1 MNGNFT
7 FGSAPRGV
15 GAFLLEA
22 VLRMPE
28 QNIEAY
34 VQSVMERY
42 RQHVNPGL
50 ASLMQFMG
58 FDSVEVE
65 AEGCTVRDAHGREF
79 LDCLGGFGV
88 MTLGHRHPHVIAAVK
103 AQLDKAP
110 LSSRV
115 LFGEP
120 QARLAEMLAQV
131 TPGDLQFCFFCNSGA
146 EAIEGA
152 LKMARLATGRTHFV
166 AAQDA
171 FHGKTLG
178 ALSASGR
185 EVYKT
190 PFQPLVPGFTH
201 VPFGDAAAIADA
213 LTDDTAAVLLEPIQG
228 EAGVIVPPDGYLKEV
243 ENLCRARGVLL
254 IADEIQTGLAR
265 TGKMFAVEHEGVC
278 PDMMCLAK
286 ALGGGVMPM
295 GAIVGTASVWKPLES
310 NPLLHSSTFG
320 GNPLACAA
328 GVAALEVL
336 TQENFPEKA
345 ANRGRQLLDALR
357 AVQSDFPDAIAAVR
371 GKGLLIGVEFTDED
385 IAGLVIAGLAQRRV
399 IAAYTL
405 NNPKVIRFEPP
416 LVITEDQIAAAAA
429 AFRAAVAQTMELVAD
444 L

>member
-1 MNGNFT
+1 MEADRAMNQRVN
-7 FGSAPRGV
+7 GS
-15 GAFLLEA
+15 
-22 VLRMPE
+22 VLKMPPQSVE
-28 QNIEAY
+28 SY

-88 MTLGHRHPHVIAAVK
+88 MTLGHRHPHVVAAVK
-103 AQLDKAP
+103 EQLDKAP

-115 LFGEP
+115 LFNEP
-120 QARLAEMLAQV
+120 QARLAEMLANLA
-131 TPGDLQFCFFCNSGA
+131 PGDLQFCFFCNSGA

-152 LKMARLATGRTHFV
+152 LKIARLATGKTHFV
-166 AAQDA
+166 AAQNA

-185 EVYKT
+185 EVYKQ

-213 LTDDTAAVLLEPIQG
+213 ITDDTAAVLLEPVQG
-228 EAGVIVPPDGYLKEV
+228 EAGVIVPPTGYLKEV
-243 ENLCRARGVLL
+243 ESLCRARGVLF

-286 ALGGGVMPM
+286 ALGGGVMPI
-295 GAIVGTASVWKPLES
+295 GAIVGTADIWKSLES

-336 TQENFPEKA
+336 TRENFPEKA
-345 ANRGRQLLDALR
+345 AKRGRQLMDALQ
-357 AVQSDFPDAIAAVR
+357 AVQSDFPDAIAEVR
-371 GKGLLIGVEFTDED
+371 GKGLLIGVEFTNED

-416 LVITEDQIAAAAA
+416 LLITEDQIATAAAV
-429 AFRAAVAQTMELVAD
+429 FREAVEQTMELVAD

>member
-1 MNGNFT
+1 MNQRVN
-7 FGSAPRGV
+7 
-15 GAFLLEA
+15 EA
-22 VLRMPE
+22 VWEMPE
-28 QNIEAY
+28 QSVASY
-34 VQSVMERY
+34 VQAVMECY
-42 RQHVNPGL
+42 RQHINPSL
-50 ASLMQFMG
+50 AALMQFMG
-58 FDSVEVE
+58 FDSVEVA
-65 AEGCTVRDAHGREF
+65 AEGCVVRDAHGREF

-88 MTLGHRHPHVIAAVK
+88 MTLGHRHPRVVAAVK
-103 AQLDKAP
+103 EQLDKVP

-115 LFGEP
+115 LFNEP
-120 QARLAEMLAQV
+120 QARLAERLAQV
-131 TPGDLQFCFFCNSGA
+131 TPGALQCCFFCNSGA

-152 LKMARLATGRTHFV
+152 LKIARLATGRTHFV
-166 AAQDA
+166 AAQNA

-185 EVYKT
+185 AVYKQ

-201 VPFGDAAAIADA
+201 VPFGDAQAIADA
-213 LTDDTAAVLLEPIQG
+213 LTEDTAAVLLEPIQG
-228 EAGVIVPPDGYLKEV
+228 EAGVIVPPDGYLREV
-243 ENLCRARGVLL
+243 ESLCRQRGVLL

-278 PDMMCLAK
+278 PDLMCLAK
-286 ALGGGVMPM
+286 ALGGGVMPI
-295 GAIVGTASVWKPLES
+295 GAIVGTADIWKCLEP

-328 GVAALEVL
+328 GVATLEVL
-336 TQENFPEKA
+336 TTENFPEKA
-345 ANRGRQLLDALR
+345 ATRGAQLMNALQ

-385 IAGLVIAGLAQRRV
+385 IAGLVIAGLAQRHI

-416 LVITEDQIAAAAA
+416 LLITEEQIATVAA
-429 AFRAAVAQTMELVAD
+429 AFREAVQQTMALVAD

>member
-1 MNGNFT
+1 MSQWVNE
-7 FGSAPRGV
+7 S
-15 GAFLLEA
+15 
-22 VLRMPE
+22 VLKMPE
-28 QNIEAY
+28 QNADAY
-34 VQSVMERY
+34 VQSVIERY

-50 ASLMQFMG
+50 ASLLQFMG

-65 AEGCTVRDAHGREF
+65 AEGCVVRDAHGREF

-88 MTLGHRHPHVIAAVK
+88 MTLGHRHPHVVAAVK
-103 AQLDKAP
+103 AQLDKVP

-115 LFGEP
+115 LFHEP
-120 QARLAEMLAQV
+120 MARLAERLSEL
-131 TPGDLQFCFFCNSGA
+131 TPGDLQYSFFCNSGA
-146 EAIEGA
+146 EAVEGA
-152 LKMARLATGRTHFV
+152 IKFARLATGKTRV
-166 AAQDA
+166 IAAQNA

-185 EVYKT
+185 KIYKT

-201 VPFGDAAAIADA
+201 VPFGDATAVADA
-213 LTDDTAAVLLEPIQG
+213 VGDDTAAVLLEPIQG

-243 ENLCRARGVLL
+243 EGICRERGVLF

-265 TGKMFAVEHEGVC
+265 TGKIFAVEHEGVC
-278 PDMMCLAK
+278 PDLMCLAK

-295 GAIVGTASVWKPLES
+295 GAIVGTPEIWKSLES

-336 TQENFPEKA
+336 TKENLSEKA
-345 ANRGRQLLDALR
+345 ATRGRQLREQLQAI
-357 AVQSDFPDAIAAVR
+357 QSDFPDAIAEVR

-385 IAGLVIAGLAQRRV
+385 IAGLVIAGMAQRSV

-416 LVITEDQIAAAAA
+416 LIITENQIATAAQ
-429 AFRAAVAQTMELVAD
+429 AFRDAVGQTMELVSD